1 MLVEMP
7 LILTRFTVDPIDLSV
22 YSSVVYEKRNVPG
35 VKFVNKGQEI
45 WSPVV
50 RRSDTKKPMSKGD
63 GSSSNPVRVADEDE
77 SGLSFAKDIS
87 YMELDGSPGLRYR
100 KGKTNHSFR
109 WMPITVNSPI
119 SSRTRIK
126 TKK

>member
-1 MLVEMP
+1 
-7 LILTRFTVDPIDLSV
+7 
-22 YSSVVYEKRNVPG
+22 VYEERNSVPG
-35 VKFVNKGQEI
+35 VKFTDKGQEM

-50 RRSDTKKPMSKGD
+50 RRSEKKKPASKGD
-63 GSSSNPVRVADEDE
+63 GSRNNPVRDDDIDVDVEPR
-77 SGLSFAKDIS
+77 LRFAKDIRF
-87 YMELDGSPGLRYR
+87 MESPGLSYR

-109 WMPITVNSPI
+109 WIPITVNSPI